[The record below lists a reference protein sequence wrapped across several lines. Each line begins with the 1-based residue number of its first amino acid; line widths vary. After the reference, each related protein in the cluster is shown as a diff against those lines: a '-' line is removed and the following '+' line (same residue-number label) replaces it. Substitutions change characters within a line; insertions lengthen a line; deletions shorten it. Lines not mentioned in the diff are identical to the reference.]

1 MNERDKLAL
10 AKRKVEAMTG
20 FYMHLATF
28 VAVMTLLLI
37 INVVASGGWWV
48 QWPFLGWIIGIA
60 GHGWAVFGETPN
72 VIRQWQMS
80 KIEELKQ
87 KL

>member
-20 FYMHLATF
+20 FYIHLATF
-28 VAVMTLLLI
+28 VIVMALLLI
-37 INVVASGGWWV
+37 INIFASGSWWV

-60 GHGWAVFGETPN
+60 RHALAVFGETPDI
-72 VIRQWQMS
+72 IRQWQLS